1 MQWFVDAEDL
11 LEAIGEEYDKEEN
24 EDIKRG
30 LNLAKYCVKCA
41 TNPLEAQDIF
51 QMSWISVKDRL
62 PKPGELY
69 LVWHISNEVEIFHYD
84 YIYGGKK
91 LCFYRDDENGYPVEE
106 DDWVT
111 HWMPLPEPPSGAK

>member
-11 LEAIGEEYDKEEN
+11 LKAIGEEYGKQEHAYV
-24 EDIKRG
+24 KFG
-30 LNLAKYCVKCA
+30 LCLAMYCVKCA
-41 TNPLEAQDIF
+41 TNPLEAQDII

-62 PKPGELY
+62 PDPGELY
-69 LVWHISNEVEIFHYD
+69 LVWSTYSGVEIFHYD

-91 LCFYRDDENGYPVEE
+91 PCFYKDDENGYPINE

-111 HWMPLPEPPSGAK
+111 HWMPLPKSPSEQ